1 MTLPLQGI
9 RVVELGRLIAAPWA
23 SQMLADFGAEVVK
36 VEDPRGG
43 DPLRSLGPGF
53 LPDAQGRPTRDSGKF
68 SAVNRNKQSIT
79 VNLADPQGQEIVR
92 ALLSDA
98 DVLVENYKVGD
109 LKRRGLDYSSVKA
122 FNPGIVYAS
131 VTGFGQ
137 TGPYRGIGALDAMI
151 QAYSG
156 FMSVNGEAGGHP
168 LKSNVNI
175 MDFTTGMFAAYA
187 IMMALYA
194 RRDHPQGD
202 GCHIDLSM
210 LDCGISLMSFTMLSA
225 LISGAQ
231 PPRLGSTNFDWV
243 PSGVFDCSDGPL
255 YLAVGSDQDFA
266 RYCQVIGREDLL
278 GDPRYGQRA
287 ARNAHVSELHAISA
301 QALAGRPVDTWVRA
315 FNAVGLNA
323 APISDFADIGSNP
336 QVQARA
342 ILQTQHHAA
351 GADIPVVRNPILLS
365 GTGDLP
371 MAPPP
376 LLGQHT
382 SDILRSRLGYS
393 PDRISALA
401 RAGTI

>member
-1 MTLPLQGI
+1 MTLPLRGI
-9 RVVELGRLIAAPWA
+9 RVVELGRLIAAPLA

-53 LPDAQGRPTRDSGKF
+53 LPDAQGRPTRDSAKF
-68 SAVNRNKQSIT
+68 SSVNRNKQSIT
-79 VNLADPQGQEIVR
+79 VNLAEPLGQEVVLG
-92 ALLSDA
+92 LLRDA
-98 DVLVENYKVGD
+98 DVMVENYKVGD
-109 LKRRGLDYSSVKA
+109 LQRRGLDYASVKA
-122 FNPGIVYAS
+122 LNPRIVYAS
-131 VTGFGQ
+131 ITGFGQ

-156 FMSVNGEAGGHP
+156 FMSVNGDAGGPP

-194 RRDHPQGD
+194 RGNRPQGE

-210 LDCGISLMSFTMLSA
+210 LDCGLSLMSFTMLSA
-225 LISGAQ
+225 LVSGAQ

-243 PSGVFDCSDGPL
+243 PSGVFECLDGPL
-255 YLAVGSDQDFA
+255 YLAVGSDQDFV
-266 RYCQVIGREDLL
+266 RYCKVTGQEGLL
-278 GDPRYGQRA
+278 NDSRFGQRT
-287 ARNAHVSELHAISA
+287 ARNSHVSELHAITSKV
-301 QALAGRPVDTWVRA
+301 LAGRPVDTWVRA
-315 FNAVGLNA
+315 FNAEGLNA
-323 APISDFADIGSNP
+323 APVSDFADIGRDP

-342 ILQTQHHAA
+342 IIDTQKHAA
-351 GADIPVVRNPILLS
+351 GAHIPVVRNPILMS

-382 SDILRSRLGYS
+382 QHILSSRLGYS
-393 PDRISALA
+393 PESIGALA
-401 RAGTI
+401 RAGAT